1 MPRNRQRTTTK
12 AAWTEEN
19 LQSAKIAIER
29 GSSIRKAAKQYNIP
43 FSTLKDRLK
52 NEDMS
57 SPRLGRKPV
66 FTQQQETEIAEQVTG
81 FAVLWT
87 QYRRFAKTEA
97 YYYSLIVCHI
107 PFRNESELLF
117 ENETAEDCFI
127 RRQSDLC
134 PLQDML
140 GAMASPREC
149 ITVPG
154 EFSLTDRDLFNILDE
169 GTYPEVHDEWI
180 DIIEEEVVTTEVID
194 TQQAGVEASS
204 IWIPGNP
211 TELNTF
217 LFTGNPGIKQAM
229 SGRQPIDYFNLVFN
243 MDFYTLLLTC
253 TNRNGEIIKRNASGH
268 SLYVDNYY
276 SSVGMAEE
284 FLNKNT
290 YITGTLQFNRKGN
303 PVQVINTRLQ
313 PNEACIMHNSN
324 NVTVTKWRDKREIS
338 FVSTEHNSEY
348 IQTQNKYGNI
358 SFKPKVQVKYNKYMR
373 AVDKHD
379 QMLSY
384 YCAEHKTL
392 RWYKKVIIH
401 VIQINIINAFLMF
414 NLDRETKISLYD
426 FRLQIIE
433 FLLPKKPSVERHSVP
448 GRVHVPDHLPK
459 TGGKKIRKRCRQC
472 YNTTKKR
479 AQVYFGCPDCPDF
492 PGNAPLLCVVEQI
505 VHDDDNFCED
515 MEERAVMSDE
525 LFLGTIRGLN
535 VQQRDLFQK
544 VSAAIENDL
553 QRQAS
558 QLLLFITG
566 GAGSGKSFLLKLI
579 VAHIKRCYAPT
590 VDILLK
596 PN

>member
-1 MPRNRQRTTTK
+1 MDQPSTSKQT
-12 AAWTEEN
+12 
-19 LQSAKIAIER
+19 IE
-29 GSSIRKAAKQYNIP
+29 
-43 FSTLKDRLK
+43 
-52 NEDMS
+52 
-57 SPRLGRKPV
+57 
-66 FTQQQETEIAEQVTG
+66 
-81 FAVLWT
+81 
-87 QYRRFAKTEA
+87 
-97 YYYSLIVCHI
+97 
-107 PFRNESELLF
+107 
-117 ENETAEDCFI
+117 
-127 RRQSDLC
+127 
-134 PLQDML
+134 DML

-229 SGRQPIDYFNLVFN
+229 SGRQPINYFNLVFN
-243 MDFYTLLLTC
+243 MDFYTLLLIC
-253 TNRNGEIIKRNASGH
+253 TNRNGEIIKRNASGPHARFRRWQPVTIEEFKVFLGLIMLMGVIKLNRLSDYWKKHYLFDLTFTKYMSRNRFFMILRALNVQMEAGNQSLNKVKALIDLFNKTMEDLYYPAREVTIDESMILWTGRLHFRQYLKNKVHKYGIKLYMLAEKHGICMKIHLYAGSQDQVVGGKDHVKKVMRVLMSNYVHKGH

-426 FRLQIIE
+426 FRLQMIE

-459 TGGKKIRKRCRQC
+459 TGGKKLGKDVGSVIIQQ
-472 YNTTKKR
+472 KKSASLFWLPR
-479 AQVYFGCPDCPDF
+479 LPRPSWVKSG
-492 PGNAPLLCVVEQI
+492 
-505 VHDDDNFCED
+505 
-515 MEERAVMSDE
+515 E
-525 LFLGTIRGLN
+525 LF
-535 VQQRDLFQK
+535 
-544 VSAAIENDL
+544 
-553 QRQAS
+553 
-558 QLLLFITG
+558 
-566 GAGSGKSFLLKLI
+566 
-579 VAHIKRCYAPT
+579 
-590 VDILLK
+590 
-596 PN
+596 